1 MPSTGFLPGS
11 SLFPAQEPALCTL
24 QITPRGFPGGIWGD
38 LAPKEIPK
46 LLGGGGRRGWMT
58 QGAGELP
65 AGWGEERPRTKPYRT
80 KPYRTKPFLSCPAKA
95 QSCFGLALKGES
107 QAGHPKTRC

>member
-46 LLGGGGRRGWMT
+46 LVGGGSEGMDDSGCWRAASRVGRGAT
-58 QGAGELP
+58 QDKTLQDKTLP
-65 AGWGEERPRTKPYRT
+65 FMPRQSTKL
-80 KPYRTKPFLSCPAKA
+80 F
-95 QSCFGLALKGES
+95 
-107 QAGHPKTRC
+107 